1 MKFIAKISWLTALE
15 GGRTNDIPFN
25 TSKYAPLIRTEG
37 SRGNWS
43 LIVNNYGRVDDNT
56 TIAMIYYLA
65 PESAPDNLVVGLK
78 FDLYEG
84 NKRVAFG
91 EIIDKAD

>member
-1 MKFIAKISWLTALE
+1 MKFTAKISWLSALE

-25 TSKYAPLIRTEG
+25 TGKYAPLIRVKG
-37 SRGNWS
+37 SSGNWS
-43 LIVNNYGRVDDNT
+43 LVVNNYERVDHIT
-56 TIAMIYYLA
+56 TIAMIYYLV
-65 PESAPDNLVVGLK
+65 PESAPNNLAVGLK

-91 EIIDKAD
+91 EIIDEAD

>member
-37 SRGNWS
+37 SSRNWS
-43 LIVNNYGRVDDNT
+43 LVVNNYGRVDDIT

-65 PESAPDNLVVGLK
+65 SESAPDNLVVGLK

>member
-1 MKFIAKISWLTALE
+1 MKFTAKISWLTASE
-15 GGRTNDIPFN
+15 GGRINAIPFSTN
-25 TSKYAPLIRTEG
+25 KYAPLIRIEG
-37 SRGNWS
+37 SNEYWS
-43 LIVNNYGRVDDNT
+43 LVVNNYERVDDST
-56 TIAMIYYLA
+56 TIATIHYLS
-65 PESAPDNLVVGLK
+65 PENAPDNLVVGLK